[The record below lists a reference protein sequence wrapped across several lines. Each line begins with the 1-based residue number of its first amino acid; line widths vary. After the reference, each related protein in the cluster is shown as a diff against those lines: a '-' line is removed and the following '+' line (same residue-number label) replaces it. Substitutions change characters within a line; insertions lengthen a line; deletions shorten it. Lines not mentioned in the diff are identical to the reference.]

1 MTHLITRWFL
11 FAALVPLVLGGCSL
25 LNEPSKE
32 PSRLP
37 KQKLAS
43 DTVVLEIARLPLS
56 GQDDDALAE
65 AWEVIDEQFL
75 AVDARRNLEENGF
88 RVGLI
93 DFHLPSSIRHIFDR
107 EEGGS
112 QGLNGETAMRVDGEE
127 LPVVNSRRFPRGKRG
142 EYIVVNT
149 RPLVTVLHKRD
160 GVLRG
165 NAYHDAEC
173 KFVIRAFPQ
182 NDGRVEVEIVPEIQH
197 GQPRQHFAGTEGM
210 FKMETHKQRESMEQ
224 LTIRAK
230 MTPGQTL
237 ILAGT
242 EPLKG
247 PGQAFF
253 ERQRDGTSRRH
264 AILIRLA
271 GSQFDDLFQETD
283 SFDKKDAVSPE
294 STELESPSDNPF

>member
-1 MTHLITRWFL
+1 MSHLITRWLL
-11 FAALVPLVLGGCSL
+11 FVALMPGFLGGCSH

-37 KQKLAS
+37 NQKLAS

-56 GQDDDALAE
+56 GQDDDALDE
-65 AWEVIDEQFL
+65 TWKVIDEQFL
-75 AVDARRNLEENGF
+75 PVATRRNLEENGF

-93 DFHLPSSIRHIFDR
+93 DFHLPRPIRHIFDR
-107 EEGGS
+107 DQGGS
-112 QGLNGETAMRVDGEE
+112 QGLNGETALRVDGDE

-142 EYIVVNT
+142 EYIVVSA

-173 KFVIRAFPQ
+173 KFVIRTFPQ
-182 NDGRVEVEIVPEIQH
+182 NDGRVEIEIMPEIQH

-210 FKMETHKQRESMEQ
+210 FKMETYKQRESMEQ

-230 MTPGQTL
+230 MTPGQTM

-253 ERQRDGTSRRH
+253 ERERDGNTRQH

-271 GSQFDDLFQETD
+271 GSQFDDLFQETA
-283 SFDKKDAVSPE
+283 SFDKKETVSPE
-294 STELESPSDNPF
+294 STEPEAPSDGPF